1 VTADGEVVLDHDGLV
16 AGPRWRRRRSI
27 GELRHGGLPSHIPT
41 LRELLETCG
50 TGYHL
55 SLDLKDAGAG
65 AAVIDVVRSVDP
77 AMLPRVWLCHPDV
90 PTVASLRSLDPT
102 VKLVD
107 STRLDRIK
115 EGPERRA
122 AALSAAG
129 IDAINMHYRDWTG
142 GLTTLFHRFELLT
155 LAWDVQQ
162 RDQLH
167 NVIRMGIDGV
177 FSDWVDR
184 MMDAL
189 TEQSGAG

>member
-1 VTADGEVVLDHDGLV
+1 
-16 AGPRWRRRRSI
+16 
-27 GELRHGGLPSHIPT
+27 
-41 LRELLETCG
+41 LRELLEQCG

-55 SLDLKDAGAG
+55 SLDLKDQRCG
-65 AAVIDVVRSVDP
+65 AAVIEVVRSVDP
-77 AMLPRVWLCHPDV
+77 SMLSRVWLCHPDLA
-90 PTVASLRSLDPT
+90 TVATLRSLDPN

-129 IDAINMHYRDWTG
+129 VDAINMHYRDWTG
-142 GLTTLFHRFELLT
+142 GLTTLFHRFEVLT

-162 RDQLH
+162 RDQLG
-167 NVIRMGIDGV
+167 NVLRMGIDAV

-189 TEQSGAG
+189 AEHSGTA